1 MNKEQ
6 KTIAEIQKA
15 VPDIMELK
23 FGCEVKVKEK
33 LDTCSHYYNATIL
46 QGYEDCV
53 RVYGVSI
60 QDENL
65 GKFEQ
70 VVEKIDIIKIIGR
83 PITLEDVLVALPEED
98 SKIREDK
105 YKCEDCGYDGKDFT
119 EEGAHISD
127 FYYKCPKCKYGIG
140 DILTRF
146 WSSEVE
152 EIVRSWGFGK
162 PFTEQSKETKEL
174 IGDLI
179 CKE

>member
-1 MNKEQ
+1 MTNTKLEQ
-6 KTIAEIQKA
+6 LTKAIQKA

-23 FGCEVKVKEK
+23 SGCEVKVKEK

-83 PITLEDVLVALPEED
+83 PITLEDVFKTL
-98 SKIREDK
+98 RGRDK
-105 YKCEDCGYDGKDFT
+105 DKRVLIAIN
-119 EEGAHISD
+119 EEGEFMEWIS
-127 FYYKCPKCKYGIG
+127 G
-140 DILTRF
+140 
-146 WSSEVE
+146 WE
-152 EIVRSWGFGK
+152 EIDIFYDFDKS
-162 PFTEQSKETKEL
+162 FTEQPQKTKDFIGNL
-174 IGDLI
+174 IL
-179 CKE
+179 